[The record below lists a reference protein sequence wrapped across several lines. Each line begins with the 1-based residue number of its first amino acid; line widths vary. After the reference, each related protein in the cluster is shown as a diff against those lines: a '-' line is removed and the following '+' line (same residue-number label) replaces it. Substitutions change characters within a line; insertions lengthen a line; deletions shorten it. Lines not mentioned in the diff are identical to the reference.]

1 MRQKPES
8 PTKPRFPSRSRSR
21 KASEPSAKTGRSS
34 PREFGLKRLL
44 VPIDFSPASL
54 YPIQWAKFISR
65 RTKVSIHF
73 VNVHDFGYPVP
84 MALTPPVIGSEAEIK
99 DHLHRD
105 LQAVAISQNVL
116 DANFQIR
123 VGRAF
128 EQICQVASEIQA
140 NLILLATHGRTGWE
154 RALLGS
160 TAERVIRYAPC
171 PVLVA
176 RRPSS
181 RRKARLK
188 LGKIVVPVDFSD
200 CSAQGLHYAVELA
213 QLFGAELSLLNVV
226 QLHHDLPPVVVYTH
240 AELRRWAR
248 EVAQAHMADLL
259 RATDFCEVKFEV
271 AVKMGSPAQKV
282 CRYAQQI
289 GADLIVT
296 ATHGRT
302 GLRHVLMG
310 STAEQIVRYA
320 KTPVLVVPSRER
332 AEG

>member
-1 MRQKPES
+1 MRQRPARVKRLQRPG
-8 PTKPRFPSRSRSR
+8 RGRSGKVSGILA
-21 KASEPSAKTGRSS
+21 KAGRSS
-34 PREFGLKRLL
+34 PRALGLKTIL

-54 YPIQWAKFISR
+54 YSIQWAKFIAS
-65 RTKVSIHF
+65 RTKAGIHF

-128 EQICQVASEIQA
+128 DQICQVASEIQA
-140 NLILLATHGRTGWE
+140 DLIVLSTHGQTGWE

-160 TAERVIRYAPC
+160 TAERVIRHAPC

-176 RRPSS
+176 RKS
-181 RRKARLK
+181 RSKRRAEFK
-188 LGKIVVPVDFSD
+188 LEKIVVPVDFST
-200 CSAQGLHYAVELA
+200 CAARGLEYAVGLA
-213 QLFGAELSLLNVV
+213 RLFGAELILLNVV
-226 QLHHDLPPVVVYTH
+226 ELHHDLPPVVVYTH
-240 AELRRWAR
+240 SELSRWAR

-259 RATDFCEVKFEV
+259 SGTNFGEVKYE
-271 AVKMGSPAQKV
+271 AAIKMGSPAQKI
-282 CRYAQQI
+282 CRSAQQI

-302 GLRHVLMG
+302 GLRHVLLG

-320 KTPVLVVPSRER
+320 KSPVLVVPSRER
-332 AEG
+332 AGE